1 MKPVYINLTDEEGKK
16 IKTFTTCSLKTG
28 VMDNIFDI
36 AERAESLEK
45 DNISVSEV
53 KEFYRDLK
61 SLILTVF
68 KYQFSFE
75 ELNENVEQEEL
86 MKVFK
91 DLCKNIGG
99 EMKKN

>member
-1 MKPVYINLTDEEGKK
+1 MKPVYINFTDEEGKK